1 MKMLIIIPTYN
12 AEPYL
17 QEIINKLEKHHT
29 EILIVDSNSI
39 DNTVSIAKSNNINII
54 KIGQHSFNHGATRE
68 KYRKSTSS
76 DIVIYFTQD
85 AIPVEPNIIEKL
97 TKPLIEGKASVS
109 YGRQIPR
116 SGANI
121 FEAFPRMF
129 NYGNDPQI
137 RSINDVDRYGV
148 HTFFC
153 SNSCAAYLNN
163 DLDEIGGF
171 KPTLTNEDYFAVAE
185 LLINGKKIAYV
196 PNAQVIHSHSYTLK
210 DEFKRYFD
218 TGYVRAERPWV
229 QELVGDAEKMGMKY
243 FSELTKSI
251 FNKNILLLPYAIS
264 QTIIKFLGF
273 KFGYN
278 ALKFPNWIKKIMSG
292 QKYYWDS
299 PYYLNSNKDTPL

>member
-1 MKMLIIIPTYN
+1 MLIIIPTYN

-17 QEIINKLEKHHT
+17 QEIINKLEKHHPD
-29 EILIVDSNSI
+29 ILIVDSNSI
-39 DNTVSIAKSNNINII
+39 DNTISIAKSNNINII

-68 KYRKSTSS
+68 KYRKSTTS
-76 DIVIYFTQD
+76 DIVVYFTQD

-121 FEAFPRMF
+121 LEAFPRMF

-153 SNSCAAYLNN
+153 SNSCAAYLNK

-229 QELVGDAEKMGMKY
+229 QELVGDAEKMGKKY

-251 FNKNILLLPYAIS
+251 FNKNIILLPYAIS
-264 QTIIKFLGF
+264 QTIVKFLGF

-299 PYYLNSNKDTPL
+299 PYNLNRNKDTPL